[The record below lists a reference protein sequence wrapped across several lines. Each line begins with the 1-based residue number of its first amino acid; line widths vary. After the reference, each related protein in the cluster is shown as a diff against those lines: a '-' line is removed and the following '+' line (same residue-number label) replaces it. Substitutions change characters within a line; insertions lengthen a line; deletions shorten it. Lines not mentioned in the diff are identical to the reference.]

1 MLGILIQ
8 LILSWIILH
17 FLAKASLQV
26 LGYRITIAV
35 FQLCVFLFLFTMLS
49 ALLGYALRWWFGER
63 WGMNP
68 DFSLMLFVNG
78 VWWNIK
84 SVLFEE
90 LIFRGALFYLLIQW
104 LGEKKALWLSA
115 AAFGVYHWFSYGVLG
130 QPIPMLLIFMITAIA
145 GLVYGYAYLKTATL
159 YAPIAMHFS
168 WNFTNNFLF
177 SGGQIGKGVFVP
189 LPTDAV
195 QVGYIAFILVQYLPM
210 AVFFVGNYFLL
221 KRFGKVYVDKQHQ
234 APQL

>member
-8 LILSWIILH
+8 LILSWIILQ
-17 FLAKASLQV
+17 FLAKASLDV

-104 LGEKKALWLSA
+104 LGAKKALMLSA
-115 AAFGVYHWFSYGVLG
+115 GVFGVYHWFSYEILG
-130 QPIPMLLIFMITAIA
+130 QPIPMLVIFLLTATA

-159 YAPIAMHFS
+159 YAPIAMHFA

-177 SGGQIGKGVFVP
+177 SGGQIGKGIFVP

-195 QVGYIAFILVQYLPM
+195 QVGYIAFVLVQYLPM

-221 KRFGKVYVDKQHQ
+221 KRFGKVNVDKEHQ

>member
-1 MLGILIQ
+1 MLGILVQ
-8 LILSWIILH
+8 LIISWLILR
-17 FLAKASLQV
+17 FIAKTSMDV
-26 LGYRITIAV
+26 LGYRINITSLLLSASLLLFTTIA
-35 FQLCVFLFLFTMLS
+35 
-49 ALLGYALRWWFGER
+49 ALLAYALRWWFGER

-68 DFSLMLFVNG
+68 DFSLMLLANG
-78 VWWNIK
+78 IWWNIK

-104 LGEKKALWLSA
+104 LGAKKALWLSA

-159 YAPIAMHFS
+159 YAPIAMHFA